1 MAKLTPLQVQHAK
14 PKPGGKPLKLG
25 DGNGLY
31 LTVRPGG
38 SKQWSLRVVMP
49 CPNGG
54 TGTPKEF
61 GLGGADVLKLADA
74 REKAAKWRALA
85 KQGIDPK
92 TSDLRDRQVA
102 ADVQERLG
110 KSFREVSE
118 EWLDQIETQFKN
130 KKHRQ
135 QWRNTLAT
143 YAYPTLGNLHPNDIS
158 ARQIMDAVKPQWLSK
173 RVTMQRVLK
182 RIIKVLNFA
191 NARQYR
197 DYPAPEAEIMID
209 LLGKP
214 RPKTK
219 HHAAVPIDAAPGTL
233 RKIQDSDQT
242 MGRLA
247 LQFAIYTAARAS
259 EILFA
264 RWSEIDL
271 EKEIWTVPEDRMK
284 KEKSHVVPLSRQ
296 ALEILEQVAPQKNGQ
311 DSYIF
316 PSRGGSSLSN
326 MTMLKAQRVAAK
338 GTTQHGWRS
347 TFRDWAG
354 ERTDFKRLIIELA
367 LAHGLKDKTEASYHR
382 SNYLEQR
389 RPLMQQWADYLNSN
403 IATVSSLDAA
413 REAKALAG

>member
-1 MAKLTPLQVQHAK
+1 MAKLTPLEVQHAK
-14 PKPGGKPLKLG
+14 PKSKTAPLKLS

-49 CPNGG
+49 NPEGG
-54 TGTPKEF
+54 TGTSREF

-92 TSDLRDRQVA
+92 AQEQQNRQA
-102 ADVQERLG
+102 AAEVQERIG
-110 KSFREVSE
+110 KTFRDVAE

-143 YAYPTLGNLHPNDIS
+143 YAYPTLGKMYPNDIS
-158 ARQIMDAVKPQWLSK
+158 ARHIMDAVKPQWTTK

-182 RIIKVLNFA
+182 RINKVLNFA

-197 DYPAPEAEIMID
+197 DFPAPEAEIMID

-219 HHAAVPIDAAPGTL
+219 HHAAVSIDAAPETL

-271 EKEIWTVPEDRMK
+271 TKKTWTVPEDRMK
-284 KEKSHVVPLSRQ
+284 KEKEHVVPLSRQ
-296 ALEILEQVAPQKNGQ
+296 ALEILDEVMPLKKGD

-354 ERTDFKRLIIELA
+354 ERTEFKRLIIELA

-389 RPLMQQWADYLNSN
+389 RPMMQQWADYLNSN